1 MSLLPNFIYRF
12 NIIPIKVSTSYFV
25 YIDKLVLKFTCRGKR
40 PRTGNKIQE
49 KNKVKGLTLYN
60 LENYHRVIVS
70 KGLHQWLSG
79 KEFACQCRRCWFDIW
94 IRMILWKGNGSLLK
108 YSCLGNLVDRG
119 AWQGTVHGVTKESD
133 RTQQINNTVIKT
145 K

>member
-40 PRTGNKIQE
+40 PRTGNKILE

-60 LENYHRVIVS
+60 LENSHRVIVS
-70 KGLHQWLSG
+70 KGLHQGSVVKNLPANAGDAGLISG
-79 KEFACQCRRCWFDIW
+79 S
-94 IRMILWKGNGSLLK
+94 G
-108 YSCLGNLVDRG
+108 
-119 AWQGTVHGVTKESD
+119 
-133 RTQQINNTVIKT
+133 
-145 K
+145 